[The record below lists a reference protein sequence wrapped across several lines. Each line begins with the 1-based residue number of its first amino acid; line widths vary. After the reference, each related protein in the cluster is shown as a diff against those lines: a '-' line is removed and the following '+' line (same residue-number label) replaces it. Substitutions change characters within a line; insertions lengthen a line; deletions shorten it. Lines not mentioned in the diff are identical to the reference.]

1 MLIREAMSALPR
13 LGEILVRYYRVPETT
28 VEGAAT
34 ALSAVPGR
42 LGDVLL
48 TIGAVTEDDLA
59 RAVAFQ
65 RRIPVALNLQNA
77 IIDPAV
83 LRLVPAVIAAWDR
96 VLPISRTA
104 RAVGPDALLVAMSDP
119 SDVELCR
126 ELEAL
131 TKCEVQP
138 AVAVE
143 NDLRAAIRRFYT
155 ATASLTLDEEPSV
168 VPLTPSS
175 PGVLPLSPSE
185 APTEI

>member
-1 MLIREAMSALPR
+1 MSALPR

-28 VEGAAT
+28 VEGAAS

-48 TIGAVTEDDLA
+48 TLGAVTEDDLA

-96 VLPISRTA
+96 VLPISRTK
-104 RAVGPDALLVAMSDP
+104 REDGRNDLLVAMGDP
-119 SDVELCR
+119 GDVELCR
-126 ELEAL
+126 ELEQL
-131 TKCEVQP
+131 TKCVVQP

-143 NDLRAAIRRFYT
+143 SDLRAAISRFYT
-155 ATASLTLDEEPSV
+155 GAASLTLDEEHSV
-168 VPLTPSS
+168 VPLTPSN
-175 PGVLPLSPSE
+175 PGAVLPMMSPSE
-185 APTEI
+185 APTES

>member
-1 MLIREAMSALPR
+1 MSSLPR

-48 TIGAVTEDDLA
+48 TIGAVTEEDLA

-83 LRLVPAVIAAWDR
+83 LRLVPAVIAAWER
-96 VLPISRTA
+96 VLPISRTP
-104 RAVGPDALLVAMSDP
+104 RAGAPDDLLVAMADP

-126 ELEAL
+126 ELEQI
-131 TKCEVQP
+131 TKCTVQP

-143 NDLRAAIRRFYT
+143 ADLRAAIRRFYT
-155 ATASLTLDEEPSV
+155 AASSLTLDEEPSV

-175 PGVLPLSPSE
+175 PAVLPLYSPSE